1 MGIATRVWHWGD
13 MRGTIVCIDI
23 IFYGEINAT
32 YCSYL
37 MTFSPLTC
45 CPYSHQ
51 NITAI
56 FAAISIK
63 INSTTPNNNLNNN
76 NNNNNAANQHDDGDE
91 HGKDSRSVSS
101 RISSHTMGSTNN
113 TRIIRPWEP
122 TFISTFTL
130 LYQSTRFGLILFM
143 IYFLDNYPPYGASRL
158 LHSTTKYYTSSN
170 NSDFDEDQF
179 VFWMIVLVAYGYTV
193 SWQRN
198 DGRPVGNYD
207 KAYQQTDKAT
217 ESSSASAAGSTK
229 SGKSASHP
237 KGKIGQAGT
246 GRRRRNAASSSVGSK
261 STRSSKSG
269 DGSDDFN
276 KRLDNVLLDDDD
288 SSFETILGSIGS
300 DGLMHKGNEHD
311 DWSVKVSRFL
321 GLHYLNEKNVN
332 AGVVQDV
339 KPEEDVLN
347 RHQTLEWKGLLS
359 AALLIYQFNNGG
371 IHQTSWNDVEGN
383 IAGGGASTGDNRAYI
398 YENLCNVAMSSFL
411 FLTGYGHTFYYYYHP
426 SSNNTYRMS
435 RVLGILCRINLA
447 AIFLSLLSGK
457 MEYMACPMITYCF
470 LLVWLTMSFHRN
482 VNYDKYQFRLKL
494 LGLAFVIF
502 IIWDCDISNAASR
515 NIAQSSL
522 RPVYEWYCQSYKHH
536 WAAFMGIIFAINQ
549 PIASWQL
556 RKLESLH
563 LLIQIAAKGVILLAL
578 GIAVLTWSA
587 GPLHMST
594 IAYNISH
601 PYFGIIP
608 VLGYIYLRNICSTMR
623 EHQIGMLSSLGK
635 YSLEIYLL
643 HHHAFTDSGCILFL
657 PGYPRCNFL
666 LVTMLLLW
674 TARAL
679 HNLTTILIRMLL
691 PEEDDNKC
699 IRHSTYAAVGVT
711 IVCVSTNMLVWA
723 GSKSSQVELLV
734 L

>member
-1 MGIATRVWHWGD
+1 
-13 MRGTIVCIDI
+13 
-23 IFYGEINAT
+23 
-32 YCSYL
+32 
-37 MTFSPLTC
+37 
-45 CPYSHQ
+45 
-51 NITAI
+51 
-56 FAAISIK
+56 
-63 INSTTPNNNLNNN
+63 
-76 NNNNNAANQHDDGDE
+76 
-91 HGKDSRSVSS
+91 
-101 RISSHTMGSTNN
+101 MGSTNN

-130 LYQSTRFGLILFM
+130 LYQSARFGLILFM

-207 KAYQQTDKAT
+207 KAHQQTDKAT

-359 AALLIYQFNNGG
+359 AALLIYQLNNGR
-371 IHQTSWNDVEGN
+371 IHQT
-383 IAGGGASTGDNRAYI
+383 
-398 YENLCNVAMSSFL
+398 
-411 FLTGYGHTFYYYYHP
+411 
-426 SSNNTYRMS
+426 
-435 RVLGILCRINLA
+435 
-447 AIFLSLLSGK
+447 
-457 MEYMACPMITYCF
+457 
-470 LLVWLTMSFHRN
+470 
-482 VNYDKYQFRLKL
+482 
-494 LGLAFVIF
+494 
-502 IIWDCDISNAASR
+502 
-515 NIAQSSL
+515 
-522 RPVYEWYCQSYKHH
+522 
-536 WAAFMGIIFAINQ
+536 
-549 PIASWQL
+549 
-556 RKLESLH
+556 
-563 LLIQIAAKGVILLAL
+563 
-578 GIAVLTWSA
+578 
-587 GPLHMST
+587 
-594 IAYNISH
+594 
-601 PYFGIIP
+601 
-608 VLGYIYLRNICSTMR
+608 
-623 EHQIGMLSSLGK
+623 
-635 YSLEIYLL
+635 
-643 HHHAFTDSGCILFL
+643 
-657 PGYPRCNFL
+657 
-666 LVTMLLLW
+666 
-674 TARAL
+674 
-679 HNLTTILIRMLL
+679 
-691 PEEDDNKC
+691 
-699 IRHSTYAAVGVT
+699 
-711 IVCVSTNMLVWA
+711 
-723 GSKSSQVELLV
+723 
-734 L
+734 